1 MILLYVIVRVD
12 RRFWVPNGARAAGDY
27 AAGGKVVEIE
37 KGVERGIMP
46 EEEVFDDA
54 PEADVV
60 SAEDGRKGDLE
71 EGKISGSEEEVG
83 NTANHKEADGKEA
96 KI

>member
-1 MILLYVIVRVD
+1 MVLLYVAVRVD

-46 EEEVFDDA
+46 EEEVFDDV

-60 SAEDGRKGDLE
+60 SAVDGKKGDEE
-71 EGKISGSEEEVG
+71 EGKVSGSEGEDAVAADKKRESGEEKV
-83 NTANHKEADGKEA
+83 
-96 KI
+96 